1 MADYQKTKRRYTP
14 VFRHLR
20 LGSKEYWV
28 MDPTLAKMRA
38 AEHLKKGLDLFHEEA
53 SAEEKA
59 RGCDELLLA
68 TDFGCPEAPFLLV
81 LQILSYPEDP
91 TFPHHDLLN
100 LLRLAAERGN
110 GRAAYRLAASYA
122 QMSHFPA
129 IESLGEVHFAGLSKQ
144 DRVRLAEYYFA
155 RAIADGNDEA
165 MDELIM
171 AYAYGRG
178 LIAKNSMKFQRLCE
192 TLVKKG
198 KQTVMIGYGA
208 WLCGMTVNGKPM
220 LPGAVEIP
228 KDSARG
234 IEYLLQASRGAKL
247 SLAQHALN
255 LILVAQTQGVLGT
268 GSLQKLQ
275 RRLFKEAK
283 DKHQLLALYFA
294 WYSTPP
300 AMRKEIPPFIVDVP
314 LTQLQHFVVPHEDLA
329 IKWLD
334 VALFG
339 ADAALANA
347 AKLLLTNL
355 YAKVGAQTHKKVVS
369 ISESKKVSRA

>member
-1 MADYQKTKRRYTP
+1 MSEKTKRRYTP

-28 MDPTLAKMRA
+28 MDPKLAHARA
-38 AEHLKKGLDLFHEEA
+38 AEHLKKGLDCFHEEA
-53 SAEEKA
+53 TAEEKA
-59 RGCDELLLA
+59 LGCEQLLLA
-68 TDFGCPEAPFLLV
+68 TDFGCQESPFLLV
-81 LQILSYPEDP
+81 LQILSYPDDP
-91 TFPHHDLLN
+91 IFPHHDFLT

-122 QMSHFPA
+122 QMNHFPA
-129 IESLGEVHFAGLSKQ
+129 IEVLGKAHFDCLSNQ

-178 LIAKNSMKFQRLCE
+178 LITKNSAKFQRLCE

-198 KQTVMIGYGA
+198 KQSVMIGYGA
-208 WLCGMTVNGKPM
+208 WLCGMTVMGKPM
-220 LPGAVEIP
+220 LPGAVEVP
-228 KDSARG
+228 KDPVRG
-234 IEYLLQASRGAKL
+234 IDYLLMASRGPKL
-247 SLAQHALN
+247 NLAQRALK
-255 LILVAQTQGVLGT
+255 LMLVAQTQGALGS

-283 DKHQLLALYFA
+283 EKHQLLALYFA
-294 WYSTPP
+294 WYTTPP
-300 AMRKEIPPFIVDVP
+300 AMRREIPLFIVDEP
-314 LTQLQHFVVPHEDLA
+314 LPQLQHLVVSHEDLA

-334 VALFG
+334 LALFG
-339 ADAALANA
+339 ADAALSDA
-347 AKLLLTNL
+347 AKLLLANL
-355 YAKVGAQTHKKVVS
+355 FAKVGTQGHKKVVT
-369 ISESKKVSRA
+369 IGESKAFRA